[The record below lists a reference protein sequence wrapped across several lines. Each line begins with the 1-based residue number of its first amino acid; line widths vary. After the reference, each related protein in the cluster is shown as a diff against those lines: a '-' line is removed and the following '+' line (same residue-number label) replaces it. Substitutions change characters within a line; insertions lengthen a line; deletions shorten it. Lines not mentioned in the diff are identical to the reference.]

1 MRPARF
7 VELLDP
13 LPRFGVRVTERERTK
28 LRRALERRHYS
39 MPLDAMLL
47 GRRLLRRSRS
57 PLALREFDEDIRRL
71 CRLQIMRIRYTLKG
85 RLSIVASTDMGS
97 LSPPGKR
104 DSAQTVHERRSP
116 AASDRPGPPPAFP
129 VAPGEPKFGG

>member
-1 MRPARF
+1 
-7 VELLDP
+7 
-13 LPRFGVRVTERERTK
+13 
-28 LRRALERRHYS
+28 
-39 MPLDAMLL
+39 MPLEAMLL
-47 GRRLLRRSRS
+47 GRRLLRRSRR

-71 CRLQIMRIRYTLKG
+71 CRLRIMRIRYTLKG

-97 LSPPGKR
+97 LSPPEQR
-104 DSAQTVHERRSP
+104 DSAQTVHHRRSL